1 MLGVYF
7 FENQL
12 VMNIKAEDLMIGN
25 WVNGG
30 IDVPVYYQIK
40 PSDFV
45 NTDFS
50 VTKPISITPEILTKH
65 SEFELIGKYYFWNF
79 KHKGNKLVLSM
90 WMEDKPMAGFERK
103 GVCYWGEQY
112 IEIEYVHELQQLFR
126 FLTKK
131 NLNIQL

>member
-1 MLGVYF
+1 MSDIIDELR
-7 FENQL
+7 
-12 VMNIKAEDLMIGN
+12 IGN
-25 WVNGG
+25 WVLINNKPIKMDRRMFHAVLMGFEG
-30 IDVPVYYQIK
+30 YVPE
-40 PSDFV
+40 
-45 NTDFS
+45 
-50 VTKPISITPEILTKH
+50 PISITPEILTEH

-90 WMEDKPMAGFERK
+90 WMEDEPMAGFERK